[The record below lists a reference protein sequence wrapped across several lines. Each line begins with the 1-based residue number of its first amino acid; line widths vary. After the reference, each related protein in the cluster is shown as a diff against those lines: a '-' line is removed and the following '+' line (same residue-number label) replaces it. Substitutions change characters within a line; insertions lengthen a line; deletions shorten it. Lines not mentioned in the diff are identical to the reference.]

1 MAGLPEG
8 FDLDALLA
16 PIPGEA
22 PVGVDLREDF
32 SPQSPYYR
40 LRDARAEAR
49 AAERI
54 ADAADAE
61 ANQDAVTP
69 PQWRTVSEVAQR
81 ALAEQTKDLE
91 IAAWLTEALLRSDGL
106 PGLTAGAMLI
116 TGLASFWDDGVFPL
130 PDEDGVVTRLAPII
144 GLNGEGAD
152 GTLVQ
157 PLRRVPL
164 FQRPDGVAYA
174 LWQYEQSQ
182 EVEGIGDAARKQQ
195 RLAAGTVPFA
205 DMEQAARTTGAA
217 RLSALRAQAGAAL
230 AAWTAMG
237 EALDA
242 RAGAD
247 GPPTGRI
254 RDILQSMVAAIGK
267 YAPAEELE
275 APTASGDGDA
285 AEPVPGQPGGTSPA
299 RAVTRE
305 DMLREL
311 LRIADFFKRNEPH
324 SPLAATLEEAARRA
338 RLSYAELLEELVPDV
353 SARHAIL
360 TSLGIKPPGDDGG

>member
-1 MAGLPEG
+1 MTGLPEG

-61 ANQDAVTP
+61 LNQEAVTP
-69 PQWRTVSEVAQR
+69 PQWRTVNEIALR
-81 ALAEQTKDLE
+81 ALAEQSKDLE

-106 PGLTAGAMLI
+106 PGLTAGARLLA
-116 TGLASFWDDGVFPL
+116 GLAAYWEDGVLPL
-130 PDEDGVVTRLAPII
+130 PDEDGVVTRVAPIT

-164 FQRPDGVAYA
+164 FQRPDGVTYA
-174 LWQYEQSQ
+174 LWQYEQSA

-205 DMEQAARTTGAA
+205 DMEQAARATGAA
-217 RLSALRAQAGAAL
+217 RLSALRGQANAAL

-242 RAGAD
+242 RAGVD

-254 RDILQSMVAAIGK
+254 RDILQSMVAAISK
-267 YAPAEELE
+267 YAPAEEIE
-275 APTASGDGDA
+275 AVPEAGAAEATGEASGQSA
-285 AEPVPGQPGGTSPA
+285 GTGPA

-305 DMLREL
+305 DMLRDL
-311 LRIADFFKRNEPH
+311 LRVADFFKRNEPH

-353 SARHAIL
+353 AARHAIL
-360 TSLGIKPPGDDGG
+360 TSLGIKPPGEDG